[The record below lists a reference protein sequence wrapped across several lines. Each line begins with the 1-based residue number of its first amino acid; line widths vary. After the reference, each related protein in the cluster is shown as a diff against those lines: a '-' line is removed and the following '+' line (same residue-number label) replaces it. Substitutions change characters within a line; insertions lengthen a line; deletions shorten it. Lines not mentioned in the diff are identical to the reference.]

1 MSIVIDINRPQ
12 KWNSDSLLRALYHQ
26 SSIYSQTF
34 GFCCF
39 PSPLISTIM
48 GFGCRTCSKTF
59 SSLQGLSSHCRAK
72 SHRANDCRDCE
83 RFFVSAEALQQHL
96 VSTSRRHAWCARCS
110 RSFGSSD
117 ALRQHI
123 SSSSAHR
130 NRIFECP
137 FCSKTFKAPS
147 ALAHHIESG
156 CHKINRHQVTA
167 AVKQLKIVP
176 EICIN
181 RGLLA
186 QASTPPSITTHY
198 IPAKLSFNV
207 PGYYDCYLCKK
218 RFTAIH
224 RLAAHLNSPAHD
236 ADQFRCPKCKK
247 TFKLVSALTQ
257 HIESGACRLANLHEI
272 EGHFD
277 RLTAGLNSR
286 LLRF

>member
-1 MSIVIDINRPQ
+1 MVILDSESHPARLSLSILINRPH
-12 KWNSDSLLRALYHQ
+12 KWNSDSPLRALYHQ

-34 GFCCF
+34 GFCCST
-39 PSPLISTIM
+39 PSLISAM

-59 SSLQGLSSHCRAK
+59 SSAQGLSSHCRAK
-72 SHRANDCRDCE
+72 SHRANECR
-83 RFFVSAEALQQHL
+83 A
-96 VSTSRRHAWCARCS
+96 SRRHQRCARCS
-110 RSFGSSD
+110 RSFGSNQ

-123 SSSSAHR
+123 SSSSAHA
-130 NRIFECP
+130 NRIFGCP
-137 FCSKTFKAPS
+137 FCSRTFKAPS

-181 RGLLA
+181 RGLIP
-186 QASTPPSITTHY
+186 QASTPPSVTTHY
-198 IPAKLSFNV
+198 IPATLSFNV

-218 RFTAIH
+218 RFTAPH

>member
-1 MSIVIDINRPQ
+1 MYQ
-12 KWNSDSLLRALYHQ
+12 
-26 SSIYSQTF
+26 
-34 GFCCF
+34 
-39 PSPLISTIM
+39 
-48 GFGCRTCSKTF
+48 
-59 SSLQGLSSHCRAK
+59 
-72 SHRANDCRDCE
+72 HR
-83 RFFVSAEALQQHL
+83 
-96 VSTSRRHAWCARCS
+96 STSNRHQPWCARCS
-110 RSFGSSD
+110 RSFGSNQ

-123 SSSSAHR
+123 SSSSAHA

-137 FCSKTFKAPS
+137 FCSRKFKAPS

-181 RGLLA
+181 RGLLL
-186 QASTPPSITTHY
+186 QAPTPPSVTHY
-198 IPAKLSFNV
+198 IPATLSFNI
-207 PGYYDCYLCKK
+207 PGSYNCCLCNK

-247 TFKLVSALTQ
+247 TFKVVSALSQ

-272 EGHFD
+272 KGHFD
-277 RLTAGLNSR
+277 LLTAGLNTR
-286 LLRF
+286 LLCF